1 MKIDWDKK
9 NTVTVITW
17 VLIFVISLLFYF
29 ICKNIKYILNYTS
42 NIRYILMPFI
52 VGGAIAYILNFF
64 VTFLE
69 NVILKFEVTKN
80 INFKSIR
87 AISMLI
93 TYLVF
98 FIAIFF
104 ILRYIIPQFY
114 SNLKSI
120 VEKTPDFLEK
130 IVEFIKEKLKDIEIS
145 SEIRGFLNDKLTGF
159 VGFST
164 KILTNTITYVATF
177 ATKLIVMIL
186 NTILAIIISIY
197 ILYDKEG
204 FSKSIK
210 KFMVA
215 FLPKKFNQVS
225 YKLLKRFDITLRS
238 YLKAKGLGAIIIG
251 IIFYIILLIMKIEYS
266 LLFSFILGF
275 TNLVPWFGCYLGAVP
290 IAIIM
295 LFLTSYKT
303 VIWFV
308 IMVLIVATV
317 DANII
322 SPRLSSKSLGINSF
336 WVIFALVLGGSLFG
350 IVGFLLSVPAFVVIY
365 STISEIAELKIKKKL
380 NKEGE

>member
-1 MKIDWDKK
+1 
-9 NTVTVITW
+9 
-17 VLIFVISLLFYF
+17 
-29 ICKNIKYILNYTS
+29 
-42 NIRYILMPFI
+42 
-52 VGGAIAYILNFF
+52 
-64 VTFLE
+64 
-69 NVILKFEVTKN
+69 
-80 INFKSIR
+80 
-87 AISMLI
+87 
-93 TYLVF
+93 
-98 FIAIFF
+98 
-104 ILRYIIPQFY
+104 
-114 SNLKSI
+114 
-120 VEKTPDFLEK
+120 
-130 IVEFIKEKLKDIEIS
+130 
-145 SEIRGFLNDKLTGF
+145 
-159 VGFST
+159 
-164 KILTNTITYVATF
+164 
-177 ATKLIVMIL
+177 MIL
-186 NTILAIIISIY
+186 DTILAIIISIY

-204 FSKSIK
+204 FSKSIR
-210 KFMVA
+210 KFTLA
-215 FLPKKFNQVS
+215 FFPKKFNHVS

-303 VIWFV
+303 VIWFI
-308 IMVLIVATV
+308 IMVLIVATI